1 MSEYNRELARDV
13 AKAEEERR
21 NSENQSRGFRF
32 VFDTK
37 QPHRAYIIRR
47 APTDDIIDVVSELTD
62 FLRERVIWLKT
73 QMEVYPD
80 DAQSYQAEIDR
91 IRKSWLEKIKML

>member
-1 MSEYNRELARDV
+1 MSKYNRELARDV

-21 NSENQSRGFRF
+21 ITENRTKGFKF

-47 APTDDIIDVVSELTD
+47 ASSEDIIDVISELTD
-62 FLRERVIWLKT
+62 FLRERVIWMKS

-80 DAQSYQAEIDR
+80 DAESYQIEIDN
-91 IRKSWLEKIKML
+91 IKKAWIKKIKML

>member
-13 AKAEEERR
+13 AKAEKERR
-21 NSENQSRGFRF
+21 NRENQSRGFRF

-47 APTDDIIDVVSELTD
+47 APVDDVIDVISELTD

-80 DAQSYQAEIDR
+80 DAQDYQAEIDSVK
-91 IRKSWLEKIKML
+91 KSWLEKIKML

>member
-21 NSENQSRGFRF
+21 TTENRTKGFKF

-37 QPHRAYIIRR
+37 QPHRAYIIRH
-47 APTDDIIDVVSELTD
+47 APVDDVIDVISELTD
-62 FLRERVIWLKT
+62 SLRERVVWLKT